1 MKNKSALFN
10 LNKGYRSPL
19 EGNAF
24 GAKLK
29 ENMDNG
35 MSKSEAATAA
45 ASALSN
51 LNKGYGQQVK
61 SPLETDGIIIKAL
74 RSIGT
79 KEAADKVK
87 QRRQASGNFTMA
99 ELVAKKASKSNTTNL
114 GPIGTA
120 KNEFGPMTEKQA
132 NYAANQA
139 KPPTQ
144 IKSIGTSGVQNDGSG
159 NEGFGIGSSTKTPKV
174 KTKPIVKARKTV
186 NAVKTTSAYAQK
198 IKTTGPKV
206 KSAEAKAD
214 LKIMP
219 IVKDATSSRKS
230 RRLKKTIGKAV
241 EARNKGEKAIKNIKS
256 SSSASDI
263 AKNQAK
269 ALKQRRKYDRMKK
282 RAGRIGKRM

>member
-10 LNKGYRSPL
+10 LNKGYKSPL

-35 MSKSEAATAA
+35 MSKSEAAAAA

-74 RSIGT
+74 RSIGSDYERFKTRKKRIESGSAIDPKLQGVPT
-79 KEAADKVK
+79 KSPKFSTGGYDKTAADAKLKNDLAKSAEIKDMPLVK
-87 QRRQASGNFTMA
+87 DA
-99 ELVAKKASKSNTTNL
+99 
-114 GPIGTA
+114 TA
-120 KNEFGPMTEKQA
+120 KRPGDT
-132 NYAANQA
+132 
-139 KPPTQ
+139 
-144 IKSIGTSGVQNDGSG
+144 
-159 NEGFGIGSSTKTPKV
+159 V
-174 KTKPIVKARKTV
+174 KTKPRKKV
-186 NAVKTTSAYAQK
+186 NALKSNFKSTDKQK
-198 IKTTGPKV
+198 LKTTGPKV

-214 LKIMP
+214 LTIMP

-230 RRLKKTIGKAV
+230 RRLEKTIGKAV

>member
-99 ELVAKKASKSNTTNL
+99 ELAAKKASKSNTTNL

-120 KNEFGPMTEKQA
+120 KK
-132 NYAANQA
+132 
-139 KPPTQ
+139 
-144 IKSIGTSGVQNDGSG
+144 
-159 NEGFGIGSSTKTPKV
+159 
-174 KTKPIVKARKTV
+174 
-186 NAVKTTSAYAQK
+186 
-198 IKTTGPKV
+198 
-206 KSAEAKAD
+206 
-214 LKIMP
+214 
-219 IVKDATSSRKS
+219 
-230 RRLKKTIGKAV
+230 
-241 EARNKGEKAIKNIKS
+241 
-256 SSSASDI
+256 
-263 AKNQAK
+263 
-269 ALKQRRKYDRMKK
+269 
-282 RAGRIGKRM
+282 

>member
-1 MKNKSALFN
+1 MKKEKMPLYN
-10 LNKGYRSPL
+10 LNKGYRTPL
-19 EGNAF
+19 SIE
-24 GAKLK
+24 
-29 ENMDNG
+29 
-35 MSKSEAATAA
+35 
-45 ASALSN
+45 
-51 LNKGYGQQVK
+51 
-61 SPLETDGIIIKAL
+61 DGIIVKAL
-74 RSIGT
+74 RSIGS
-79 KEAADKVK
+79 KEARDKAK
-87 QRRQASGNFTMA
+87 QKRKASGNFTIA
-99 ELVAKKASKSNTTNL
+99 ELAAKKASKSNTTNL

-139 KPPTQ
+139 MPPTQ

-174 KTKPIVKARKTV
+174 KTKPVAKTRKKI
-186 NAVKTTSAYAQK
+186 NALKSNTKSTGKQK
-198 IKTTGPKV
+198 LKTTGPKI

-214 LKIMP
+214 LTIMP

-230 RRLKKTIGKAV
+230 RRLEKTIGKAV